1 MVSDTLGVE
10 VVQTIAFPDQAP
22 GTSGL
27 RKKTK
32 VFSQKHY
39 LENFVQSIFDALP
52 AEELSG
58 STLVLAGD
66 GRYFSRQAGQ
76 TIIRMAAAN
85 GVSKMVVA
93 TNFLMSTPGV
103 SAVIRSLKAYG
114 GIVMT
119 ASHNPGGPDNDFGV
133 KYNISNGGAAPEKI
147 TDVIFAKSKV
157 ITQYKIARAIPD
169 IDVAKPAVVTFGKFT
184 VEVIDSTKIHVDLL
198 KTIFDFAA
206 LKAFVSRPGFKLVF
220 DAMHGVAGPSA
231 TAVFVNELGLPESS
245 VINGIPKEDFGGGH
259 PDPNLTYAE
268 ELVKIM
274 GLSEEKVDDASIPEF
289 GAAADGDADR
299 NMILG
304 KKFFVTPSDSLAII
318 AANARCI
325 PYFKTKGDFG
335 FARSMPTSSA
345 VDKVG
350 EKMGLKVY
358 EVPTGWK
365 YFGNLLDA
373 GLIAICGEESFGT
386 GSDHVREKDGLWAV
400 LAWLSILEAKNAGSS
415 GKFVSVEDIVKEHW
429 RNFGRNY
436 YTRYDYEEVDK
447 DSALKM
453 FAELRQKIKDMSFDV
468 SGSGY
473 ELAVADEFSYRD
485 PVDNSFTEKQGIRLL
500 FKDGSRIIFRMSG
513 TGSVGATVRMYI
525 EQYEPSAEKIGADAA
540 DALNPLVTLALKI
553 SELAK
558 FTGRDKPTVIT

>member
-1 MVSDTLGVE
+1 
-10 VVQTIAFPDQAP
+10 
-22 GTSGL
+22 
-27 RKKTK
+27 
-32 VFSQKHY
+32 
-39 LENFVQSIFDALP
+39 
-52 AEELSG
+52 
-58 STLVLAGD
+58 
-66 GRYFSRQAGQ
+66 
-76 TIIRMAAAN
+76 
-85 GVSKMVVA
+85 
-93 TNFLMSTPGV
+93 
-103 SAVIRSLKAYG
+103 
-114 GIVMT
+114 
-119 ASHNPGGPDNDFGV
+119 
-133 KYNISNGGAAPEKI
+133 
-147 TDVIFAKSKV
+147 
-157 ITQYKIARAIPD
+157 
-169 IDVAKPAVVTFGKFT
+169 
-184 VEVIDSTKIHVDLL
+184 
-198 KTIFDFAA
+198 
-206 LKAFVSRPGFKLVF
+206 
-220 DAMHGVAGPSA
+220 
-231 TAVFVNELGLPESS
+231 
-245 VINGIPKEDFGGGH
+245 
-259 PDPNLTYAE
+259 
-268 ELVKIM
+268 
-274 GLSEEKVDDASIPEF
+274 
-289 GAAADGDADR
+289 
-299 NMILG
+299 
-304 KKFFVTPSDSLAII
+304 
-318 AANARCI
+318 
-325 PYFKTKGDFG
+325 
-335 FARSMPTSSA
+335 
-345 VDKVG
+345 
-350 EKMGLKVY
+350 MGLKVY